1 MLLQGPYF
9 SADVLADIA
18 NELDDREK
26 QVLNEEARARF
37 QSQNLD
43 DTGFFSIQV
52 ITVALKRSWDLNL
65 IPIQSPDL
73 AEYSLNPE

>member
-9 SADVLADIA
+9 TADVLADIA
-18 NELDDREK
+18 HELDDQEK
-26 QVLNEEARARF
+26 QVLSEEARSRF

-52 ITVALKRSWDLNL
+52 TFYKHCRN
-65 IPIQSPDL
+65 
-73 AEYSLNPE
+73 